1 MVTGVWSK
9 QIREASSKPGGREPS
24 HVGLSVAMLTL
35 TFAVAVPSYFA
46 LINRHYLIRIAESY
60 FDLPY
65 KRRGWRYMP
74 GYGQRRG
81 AYQSKADPF
90 HHSAHEWYEAR
101 TGGARADQQWTEEQK
116 RRMRD
121 EFRRRAQ
128 SEYDWQKYGQQ
139 QQQQQQQRVV
149 DVQQVHRQVLGVSR
163 EASQTEIKAAYY
175 RKAKENHPDTN
186 KSDPQA
192 AAKFASVKAAYLAL
206 KR

>member
-9 QIREASSKPGGREPS
+9 QMREASQKPGGREPS

-35 TFAVAVPSYFA
+35 TFAVAVPSYFV
-46 LINRHYLIRIAESY
+46 LSRVGLLLRIAESY
-60 FDLPY
+60 FALPY
-65 KRRGWRYMP
+65 KRRGWRWQP
-74 GYGQRRG
+74 GYDHMGKKKTG
-81 AYQSKADPF
+81 YQSKADPF

-128 SEYDWQKYGQQ
+128 SEFDWQQHG
-139 QQQQQQQRVV
+139 QQQQQRVV